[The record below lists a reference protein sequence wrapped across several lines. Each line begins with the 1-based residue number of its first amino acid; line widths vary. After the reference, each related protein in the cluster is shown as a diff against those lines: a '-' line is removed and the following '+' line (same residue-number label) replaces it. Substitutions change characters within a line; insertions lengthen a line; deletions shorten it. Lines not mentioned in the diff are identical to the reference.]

1 MHFDKF
7 LTNDILEDRHID
19 DVAPLTTF
27 CFLS

>member
-27 CFLS
+27 FFLS